1 MKIGSNGT
9 HEIGI
14 LYQQADGSVASCN
27 KQAERILGYTAR
39 EMRLVLSQS
48 PSQANQHS
56 LNTHPALAFS
66 TCRSFVTALTTGQ
79 PADDELVEF
88 QRSDGSQLRL
98 LLDSQPLFSESGDRP
113 SGVVTTFKNI
123 TAASSD
129 RHNNSQNSIEW
140 QPDRDFL
147 LLANAIPGIFYVY
160 DVIARRYIYINDQ
173 TYSLLGYTPQ
183 AREVEPD
190 FICQKMHPVD
200 LKRFFTHV
208 ARLHQSPE
216 GEVCKFEY
224 RMRHQNGSWRWFC
237 SQDWVS
243 SLAPNGAVQQ
253 VLGIATDITQRKQT
267 ETALQKSEARLS
279 ENERLLRLALSNAKA
294 GTWSWNIEQNE
305 IIWSPENYDL
315 YGSPQ
320 QKSLQYR
327 DWEHSLHPD
336 DIERSNLEI
345 KKVLSGE
352 KHELR
357 IEFRIVHPQKG
368 IRWLLGVGNITKNKA
383 GKPIR
388 LSGINIDISNQK
400 QVEEA
405 LRHSKQQLRILLDTL
420 PIFAGFLTTEG
431 IVTEINQTALDS
443 LALQPEDVLGRDFR
457 DIYWWS
463 YSTEI
468 KAQID
473 RAIERAA
480 AGETV
485 RFDLVAIENDRYII
499 MDFGIVP
506 KFNGEEVEY
515 LIPFAI
521 DVSDREASKQ
531 ALQQRER
538 ELKLIAE
545 VIPQQ
550 IWTAALDGHLDYINQ
565 RWRDYTGLDL
575 KQMRQQ
581 GWASIVHPNDLS
593 KVADAWIQAVKTGG
607 EFNVKA
613 RLRRADGTY
622 RWFLSQARP
631 LRNEQDQIIKWYGT
645 NTSIHKIKELEEKL
659 LLQTKDLLQANRL
672 KDQFL
677 AIVSHELR
685 TPLNPILGWSQLL
698 AGGKLDRE
706 RTALGIAAIE
716 RNAKLQAQLVNDLL
730 DVSQILRG
738 TLKIDKISLDL
749 SSVIKAALATV
760 QSIAENKSIQIKSVF
775 DPDVGR
781 VLGDARRLQ
790 QIVWNLLSNAI
801 KFTPKGGT
809 VTVSLTEVET
819 QAQIQVR
826 DTGKGIEPEFLPY
839 VFERFRQ
846 AQSSSTREFGG
857 LGLGLAIVRHLTRLH
872 GGTVTVESAGEG
884 QGASF
889 SVKLPLMNTS
899 TEQTYQSTEESVQPN
914 RFSGIEILVVD
925 DEIDSLDILTLVLEQ
940 EGAKLTPVA
949 SAKAALDIF
958 SQTTPD
964 VIISDIGMPEVDGL
978 TLMSQIRQL
987 PEGKDVPAI
996 ALTAYAGEMD
1006 RQSSFDAGFQKHI
1019 AKPIDIP
1026 ELIGA
1031 VTELLHH
1038 STIDNEQ

>member
-27 KQAERILGYTAR
+27 KEAERILGYTAR

-66 TCRSFVTALTTGQ
+66 TCQSFITALTTGQ

-183 AREVEPD
+183 AGEEFEPD

-200 LKRFFTHV
+200 LKRFLAHV

-243 SLAPNGAVQQ
+243 SHTSNGAVQQ
-253 VLGIATDITQRKQT
+253 ILGIATDITKRKQT

-294 GTWSWNIEQNE
+294 GTWNWNIGQGEV
-305 IIWSPENYDL
+305 IWSPENYDL
-315 YGSPQ
+315 YGILPQ
-320 QKSLQYR
+320 QQPLQYR

-336 DIERSNLEI
+336 DIERNNLEVE
-345 KKVLSGE
+345 KVLSGE
-352 KHELR
+352 KDELR

-368 IRWLLGVGNITKNKA
+368 IRWLLGVGNITKNQA

-388 LSGINIDISNQK
+388 LSGINIDISEQK

-405 LRHSKQQLRILLDTL
+405 LRHSRQQLRILLDTL

-443 LALQPEDVLGRDFR
+443 IALQPEDVLERDFR
-457 DIYWWS
+457 DTYWWS
-463 YSTEI
+463 YSAEI
-468 KAQID
+468 QAQID
-473 RAIERAA
+473 NAVKRAA
-480 AGETV
+480 AGTTV
-485 RFDLVAIENDRYII
+485 RFDLVARVENDRYII

-506 KFNGEEVEY
+506 KFNGREVEY

-581 GWASIVHPNDLS
+581 GWASIVYPDDLS
-593 KVADAWIQAVKTGG
+593 RVADAWIQAVKTGG
-607 EFNVKA
+607 KFNVKA
-613 RLRRADGTY
+613 RLRSADGNY
-622 RWFLSQARP
+622 RWFLSKARP
-631 LRNEQDQIIKWYGT
+631 LRNEQDKIIKWYGT

-659 LLQTKDLLQANRL
+659 LLQTKDLIQANRL

-738 TLKIDKISLDL
+738 KLKLDKIPLNL
-749 SSVIKAALATV
+749 SSVIEAALAKV
-760 QSIAENKSIQIKSVF
+760 QPTAENKSIEVESRF
-775 DPDVGR
+775 EPNVGK

-846 AQSSSTREFGG
+846 AQTGSTREFGG
-857 LGLGLAIVRHLTRLH
+857 LGLGLAIVRHLTQLH
-872 GGTVTVESAGEG
+872 GGTVAVESAGEG

-889 SVKLPLMNTS
+889 SVRLPLMNIS
-899 TEQTYQSTEESVQPN
+899 AEQTHQSGEELVQPN

-925 DEIDSLDILTLVLEQ
+925 DEVDSLDILTLVLEQ

-949 SAKAALDIF
+949 SAKAALDVF
-958 SQTTPD
+958 SQTTPN

-987 PEGKDVPAI
+987 PEGKDIPAI
-996 ALTAYAGEMD
+996 ALTAYAGEME

-1026 ELIGA
+1026 ELIA
-1031 VTELLHH
+1031 AITELL
-1038 STIDNEQ
+1038 N